1 VGGHAGAGTARLD
14 LIRVLAEIAFAAA
27 GFNLALHDA
36 TTALDR
42 R

>member
-1 VGGHAGAGTARLD
+1 MGGHADPGTVRLH

-27 GFNLALHDA
+27 SFNLALHDA
-36 TTALDR
+36 TEAVER

>member
-1 VGGHAGAGTARLD
+1 MGGDADPGTVRLH
-14 LIRVLAEIAFAAA
+14 LMRLLAEIAFAAA

-36 TTALDR
+36 TEAVER